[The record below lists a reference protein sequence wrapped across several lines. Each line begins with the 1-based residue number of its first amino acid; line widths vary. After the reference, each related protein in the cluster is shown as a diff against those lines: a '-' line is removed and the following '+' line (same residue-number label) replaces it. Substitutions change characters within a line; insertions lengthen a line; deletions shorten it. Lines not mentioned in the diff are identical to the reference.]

1 MIRALVARIRASL
14 HLRLSLVLL
23 LLFVA
28 LAVATIAVFAHF
40 SRNYQEEVKQRLN
53 REVAGY
59 IAKEHRATAPN
70 TLNAGSL
77 EGLFRYAMI
86 LNPVIELYVLDA
98 SGAIVASGPKPGP
111 GDPPFA
117 VTRVP
122 LEPVRAF
129 LAGAALP
136 VFGIDPRNGTRCV
149 FSAAPLGD
157 PARPLG
163 YVYALLS
170 SPASEAAVMAAGGS
184 YGLTLAVASIVA
196 SMLFLAVSGA
206 LLFRALTSRLQGLAD
221 RVDRFA
227 VASDG
232 AAPAVPPRSAALAP
246 DRDEIARLA
255 SAFDALAARIA
266 AQVAQ
271 LEAVDR
277 GRREAVLNAS
287 HDLRTPLAALQGYLQ
302 TLQLKADALSPEQT
316 SNYLNIAQRHAER
329 LNALVEQ
336 MFALAKLDAPEAEPV
351 RERFSIA
358 ELAGDVVQ
366 KFQLRAGERQIALVA
381 AIDADS
387 PQLEA
392 DIGLIERLLENLVE
406 NALKFTPAGGRVEV
420 QVGTRPAADGMVARC
435 VRIAVADTG
444 CGIAPGDL
452 PRVFDRF
459 YRAGRADVERRD
471 GNDPEQGGSGLG
483 LAIVKR
489 IAELHGAQLDV
500 QSTPGQG
507 SRFVVVFP
515 SS

>member
-1 MIRALVARIRASL
+1 VGIAVIGTGLARIRASL

-23 LLFVA
+23 LLFAA
-28 LAVATIAVFAHF
+28 LAVATLAVFGHF
-40 SRNYQEEVKQRLN
+40 SRNYQNEVMQRLN
-53 REVAGY
+53 RDVATY
-59 IAKEHRATAPN
+59 IAKQHRAIGPDA
-70 TLNAGSL
+70 LDAASL
-77 EGLFRYAMI
+77 AELFPYAMI
-86 LNPVIELYVLDA
+86 LNPVVELYVLDA
-98 SGAIVASGPKPGP
+98 QGVIVASGPMPGP
-111 GDPPFA
+111 GEAPLA
-117 VTRVP
+117 GRRVP

-129 LAGAALP
+129 LSGAALP
-136 VFGIDPRNGTRCV
+136 VFGTDPRNGSSCV

-157 PARPLG
+157 PARPIG

-170 SPASEAAVMAAGGS
+170 SPASEAAMMAAGGS
-184 YGLTLAVASIVA
+184 YGLTLAAASIVA
-196 SMLFLAVSGA
+196 CALFLAVSGL
-206 LLFRALTSRLQGLAD
+206 LLFRALTGRLQNLAD

-227 VASDG
+227 VAG
-232 AAPAVPPRSAALAP
+232 AAPPPRSTSAAAG
-246 DRDEIARLA
+246 RDEIERLA

-302 TLQLKADALSPEQT
+302 TLLLKSDVLSQEQT
-316 SNYLNIAQRHAER
+316 ANYLSIAQRHAER

-336 MFALAKLDAPEAEPV
+336 MFALAKLDAPEAAPV

-366 KFQLRAGERQIALVA
+366 KFQLRASQRGIALAA
-381 AIDADS
+381 AIDADT
-387 PQLEA
+387 PPLEA
-392 DIGLIERLLENLVE
+392 DIGLVERLLENLVE
-406 NALKFTPAGGRVEV
+406 NALKFTPAGGRIDV
-420 QVGTRPAADGMVARC
+420 QVGTRPAADGQGRC
-435 VRIAVADTG
+435 VIIAVTDTG
-444 CGIAPGDL
+444 CGISPEDL

-459 YRAGRADVERRD
+459 YRAGRADIERREA
-471 GNDPEQGGSGLG
+471 GGPEQGGSGLG

-489 IAELHGAQLDV
+489 IAQLHGASVEV

-515 SS
+515 PS